1 MQLVAYGAQDGS
13 TLQVIRK
20 SLSSRLSIADA
31 TNFSMEA
38 IEQTINGTVG
48 FGSSV
53 SVTISRNGDL
63 VGRTYVEW
71 QPSSL
76 ITSQCICTRGPF
88 IGNTLLKELK

>member
-1 MQLVAYGAQDGS
+1 
-13 TLQVIRK
+13 
-20 SLSSRLSIADA
+20 
-31 TNFSMEA
+31 MEA

-76 ITSQCICTRGPF
+76 ITGQSPGDVGP
-88 IGNTLLKELK
+88 LLEIHCLRSLK